1 MLRELARP
9 AAPSAE
15 PFAPLITGNGR
26 AVARKGQ
33 VSFFPEFCRF
43 AAGFRL
49 LRTVLVFV
57 SRHFPF
63 RHSRCFQFHGQRD
76 RGGETGTGALRAMC
90 TMPVVSKALWTPARR
105 SNTYVR
111 RRIRQGK
118 LRGVG
123 RRNSRLRV
131 HWSINNWKTCS
142 SSWRYNVVKH
152 LWRQSYEILGSL
164 VRRHAAPLIVD

>member
-76 RGGETGTGALRAMC
+76 RGGRNRYRCITLRAMC
-90 TMPVVSKALWTPARR
+90 TMPVVSKALFLFIRRLGIHVQFPSRYRNFRVSKNALASCMLRRR
-105 SNTYVR
+105 S
-111 RRIRQGK
+111 
-118 LRGVG
+118 
-123 RRNSRLRV
+123 
-131 HWSINNWKTCS
+131 
-142 SSWRYNVVKH
+142 
-152 LWRQSYEILGSL
+152 
-164 VRRHAAPLIVD
+164 